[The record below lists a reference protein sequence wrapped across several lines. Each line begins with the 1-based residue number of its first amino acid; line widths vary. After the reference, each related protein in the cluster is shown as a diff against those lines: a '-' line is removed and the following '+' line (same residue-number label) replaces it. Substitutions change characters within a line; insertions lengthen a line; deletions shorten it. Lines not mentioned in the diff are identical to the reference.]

1 VDRKIVVACALLI
14 GSVRPVIAQTAVP
27 PLPVGEDPSDLQNK
41 KVCKSEAS
49 TGSRFQKRVC
59 HTNREWDQIREQNMR
74 DMSEMSRPQFGSDST
89 NPNTP
94 N

>member
-1 VDRKIVVACALLI
+1 MDRKIIIACALLI
-14 GSVRPVIAQTAVP
+14 CWTRPAIAQTSVP
-27 PLPVGEDPSDLQNK
+27 PLPVGEDPSDLQTK
-41 KVCKSEAS
+41 KVCKSEPS

-59 HTNREWDQIREQNMR
+59 HTNQEWDQIREQHMR
-74 DMSEMSRPQFGSDST
+74 EMSEMSRPQFGSDST